1 MWFAFALFS
10 ALFAG
15 LHTFAV
21 KVAAEKN
28 YDSYLLN
35 ALAAFCSFF
44 GSLIFFTFTASWDG
58 IPMTLFWLG
67 GASGAG
73 FITLSILRS
82 EALRFI
88 DAALFFP
95 LYKVIG
101 PAIAACIGIIILS
114 ENISQ
119 IELIGIVLSCI
130 VPLLLISRHEH
141 HRQKNLPLGLILTA
155 LGATA
160 AAISAAINAYAIDI
174 DPSFTFPLLIVAHGS
189 AFGFGLSLFLR
200 NHHPRDMHSAV
211 LVHLTKPFLITTAVL
226 SLMQFAGFYSML
238 RAFDGGDMS
247 IVYSINAHYIVI
259 PVILSVWFYGEHW
272 NLRKAAALFVSV
284 LALVLLH

>member
-1 MWFAFALFS
+1 MWFTYALLS
-10 ALFAG
+10 AVFAG

-21 KVAAEKN
+21 KVAAEKHF
-28 YDSYLLN
+28 DSYLIN
-35 ALAAFCSFF
+35 ALAAFLSFL
-44 GSLIFFTFTASWDG
+44 GSLVFFTLTESWAG
-58 IPMTLFWLG
+58 IPMTLYWLG
-67 GASGAG
+67 GASGAV

-101 PAIAACIGIIILS
+101 PAIAAFIGILILS
-114 ENISQ
+114 EHVSQ
-119 IELIGIVLSCI
+119 KELVGIALSCA

-141 HRQKNLPLGLILTA
+141 HRQKNLSLGLILTV

-160 AAISAAINAYAIDI
+160 AAISAALNAYAIDI
-174 DPSFTFPLLIVAHGS
+174 DPSFTFPLLIVAHGC
-189 AFGFGLSLFLR
+189 AFGFGLALFLR
-200 NHHPRDMHSAV
+200 SHPFRGMHSAV
-211 LVHLTKPFLITTAVL
+211 LVHLTKPFLLTTAAF
-226 SLMQFAGFYSML
+226 SLMQFGGFYFML

-272 NLRKAAALFVSV
+272 NLRKAGALFLSV
-284 LALVLLH
+284 LALALLH